1 MIFGYELDII
11 SAILGTQ
18 ESYTHPNNT
27 RNKSK
32 EVKMNRN
39 FKVVFSEARETLMV
53 VNELTSSVQAKGT
66 KTVIAAAAAM
76 VAGAA
81 CAGESAWVDIPTTG
95 VTEVH
100 ATLHWASVDKQGLYH
115 FNRQQDPMQFTIL
128 PNGRDAFTGKLWL
141 SGEKG
146 SQGLCAEGEGT
157 VLSNKGDIFVNART
171 PKDYWDYTG
180 MLANKSA
187 KVINEGRIIL
197 KHGVGMN
204 VGTSQGNKA
213 AIENYGLI
221 IVEGTGV
228 GMELGGGGQA
238 NGSTGLNQGTIA
250 IGDIE
255 EGAVGYGVMI
265 AGIND
270 ATFTNNGTIS
280 TGANGKA
287 IVVHQSNQGTSAK
300 IILAENSKID
310 GLIEI
315 ETHKD
320 AQHRTRADIVADG
333 MRGELDIDNEGD
345 TTLTLQNGAV
355 VTLTDGRGNTYESA
369 TIDRGTLNASIQKAD
384 NTFQTVTV
392 GENGVFNITKLNSG
406 GDRDNLEAQPHDTL
420 LLSRNQTFTF
430 NGSKLHVDGRV
441 FTGKL
446 TVGQLA
452 KDDAYKGSVTLNGGS
467 HAFEYL
473 TIGSDSSLT
482 IAKNGQLT
490 LGTLHLYQ
498 KGSGNEGGKLIVQN
512 AALTVDA
519 LTFETD
525 AKGIALEN
533 GTLATGH
540 ANLFDGKDL
549 TAQAELISGS
559 GVIDA
564 FDWQGDYTLDDI
576 KNAQA
581 KFNSTTGNKI
591 QVTFSHGNLTSTDL
605 TAEKVQGLVLADSTG
620 KATGGSF
627 SVNSDSNT
635 TLAAIDF
642 GNAESA
648 KLKAEGGGALI
659 LSGNKG
665 NIFENLKGDTVTVE
679 SGTLQLGVDQQSAGV
694 VNAGTLAAKT
704 LNVAGDFEANEITA
718 DAATI
723 DGTLSLNRLSATEG
737 TVNGK
742 LILNGAADDA
752 SELLGKIS
760 VKGGGLLAT
769 NKTAADAYVASLVEE
784 EPSAVLYAD
793 RSVKLED
800 SAEVVIGKT
809 TDQHALLA
817 NGDNASVTVL
827 EGGVAVVDVTGF
839 LGKEATVFGDNAD
852 VIVDGGDLNLVNVKK
867 TGEVKL
873 GASAAVNDGSELR
886 TDNPYLDA
894 SAKTGGT
901 VAVIYR
907 DGILAEEKV
916 DARLKA
922 LFAEAPSAKQQ
933 AILNALA
940 SDVYLDAD
948 TQTFNELG
956 NKAFKQAA
964 GGNAAAGVLN
974 VAYDANALVTDAIV
988 RHQLANHGA
997 AGVWADVLYAKNE
1010 AKDIYGGSGYSADIT
1025 GGMLGFDAAFS
1036 CGTTAG
1042 LTLAMGKADADS
1054 EGGVLANSL
1063 NSDFWGV
1070 SLHASKDFSGLNV
1083 KADLGYL
1090 DFSND
1095 FSGLGDASDASTITF
1110 GLRGDFTAYRN
1121 GAFSIAPHFG
1131 LRYTRIDTDATVF
1144 NDEQNMNVL
1153 EAPIGLKFAGTF
1165 EASGWKLVPSYDF
1178 AIVPQLGDK
1187 EVQAFGSA
1195 GDVTILE
1202 SSLVNNVFGIEAA
1215 KGNLSFGLNAV
1226 YGLGAH
1232 DRANT
1237 QLNVDLRYRF

>member
-1 MIFGYELDII
+1 
-11 SAILGTQ
+11 
-18 ESYTHPNNT
+18 
-27 RNKSK
+27 
-32 EVKMNRN
+32 MNHS
-39 FKVVFSEARETLMV
+39 FKVVYSKTRETLMV

-100 ATLHWASVDKQGLYH
+100 ATLDWASVDKQGLYH
-115 FNRQQDPMQFTIL
+115 FDRQQNPMQFAIL
-128 PNGRDAFTGKLWL
+128 QNGQDTFTGRLWL

-157 VLSNKGDIFVNART
+157 VLSNKGDIFVNARAS
-171 PKDYWDYTG
+171 DAYWDYTG

-221 IVEGTGV
+221 LVEGTGV
-228 GMELGGGGQA
+228 AMELGGGGQA
-238 NGSTGLNQGTIA
+238 NGSAGLNLGTIA
-250 IGDIE
+250 VGNVE
-255 EGAVGYGVMI
+255 EGAVGYGVLI
-265 AGIND
+265 SGIND

-287 IVVHQSNQGTSAK
+287 IVVHQSNQGTSAT
-300 IILAENSKID
+300 IVLAENSKID

-315 ETHKD
+315 EAHKD
-320 AQHRTRADIVADG
+320 AQHKTRADIVADG

-369 TIDRGTLNASIQKAD
+369 TIDRGTLNASIQKTD

-392 GENGVFNITKLNSG
+392 GENGVLNITKLNSG
-406 GDRDNLEAQPHDTL
+406 GDKDNLEATPHDTL

-430 NGSKLHVDGRV
+430 NGSKLHVDGQV

-446 TVGQLA
+446 KIGQLA
-452 KDDAYKGSVTLNGGS
+452 NDDAYKGSVTLNGGS

-498 KGSGNEGGKLIVQN
+498 KGSGTEGGKLIVQN
-512 AALTVDA
+512 AAMTVDS

-525 AKGIALEN
+525 AKGISLEN

-540 ANLFDGKDL
+540 ANLFDGQNL
-549 TAQAELISGS
+549 TAQAGLISGS

-576 KNAQA
+576 KAAQA

-591 QVTFSHGNLTSTDL
+591 QVTFSHGNLTSADL

-642 GNAESA
+642 GNDESA
-648 KLKAEGGGALI
+648 TLKAEGGGALI
-659 LSGNKG
+659 LSGHKG
-665 NIFENLKGDTVTVE
+665 NIFENLKGDAVTVE

-694 VNAGTLAAKT
+694 VNAETLAAKT
-704 LNVAGDFEANEITA
+704 LNVVGDFEANEITA

-723 DGTLSLNRLSATEG
+723 DGTLSLNRLNATEG

-742 LILNGAADDA
+742 LVLNGAADDA

-760 VKGGGLLAT
+760 VKGDGLLAT

-793 RSVKLED
+793 RSVKLAD
-800 SAEVVIGKT
+800 GAEVVIGET
-809 TDQHALLA
+809 AGQRDLLA
-817 NGDNASVTVL
+817 NGDNASVKVL

-839 LGKEATVFGDNAD
+839 LGKEATVFGNNAD

-873 GASAAVNDGSELR
+873 GASATVNDGSELR

-894 SAKTGGT
+894 AAKTDGT

-907 DGILAEEKV
+907 DGILADEKV

-940 SDVYLDAD
+940 SDVYLDAN
-948 TQTFNELG
+948 TKKFNELG
-956 NKAFKQAA
+956 DKAFKQAA

-988 RHQLANHGA
+988 RHQLADHGA
-997 AGVWADVLYAKNE
+997 AGVWADVFYAKNE

-1036 CGTTAG
+1036 CGATAG

-1063 NSDFWGV
+1063 DSDFWGV

-1131 LRYTRIDTDATVF
+1131 LRYTRINTDATAF
-1144 NDEQNMNVL
+1144 NDEQNMNFL
-1153 EAPIGLKFAGTF
+1153 EAPIGLKLAGTF
-1165 EASGWKLVPSYDF
+1165 EAGGWKLVPSYDF
-1178 AIVPQLGDK
+1178 TIVPQLGDK
-1187 EVQAFGSA
+1187 EVQTFGSS
-1195 GDVTILE
+1195 GDVTILDGG
-1202 SSLVNNVFGIEAA
+1202 LVKNVLGIEAA
-1215 KGNLSFGLNAV
+1215 NGNLSFGLNAV
-1226 YGLGAH
+1226 CGLGAD
-1232 DRANT
+1232 DRTNT
-1237 QLNVDLRYRF
+1237 QLNIDLRYRF

>member
-1 MIFGYELDII
+1 
-11 SAILGTQ
+11 
-18 ESYTHPNNT
+18 
-27 RNKSK
+27 
-32 EVKMNRN
+32 MNHS
-39 FKVVFSEARETLMV
+39 FKVVYSKTRETLMV

-100 ATLHWASVDKQGLYH
+100 ATLDWASVDKQGFYH
-115 FNRQQDPMQFTIL
+115 FNRQQNPMQFAIL
-128 PNGRDAFTGKLWL
+128 QNGQDTFTGKLWL

-157 VLSNKGDIFVNART
+157 VLSNKGDIFVNARAS
-171 PKDYWDYTG
+171 DAYWDYTG

-228 GMELGGGGQA
+228 AMELGGGGQA
-238 NGSTGLNQGTIA
+238 NGSAGLNQGTIA
-250 IGDIE
+250 VGDVE
-255 EGAVGYGVMI
+255 EGAVGYGVLI
-265 AGIND
+265 SGIND

-280 TGANGKA
+280 TGTNGKA

-300 IILAENSKID
+300 IVLAENSKID

-315 ETHKD
+315 EAHKD
-320 AQHRTRADIVADG
+320 AQHKTRADIVADG
-333 MRGELDIDNEGD
+333 MRGELDIATEGD

-355 VTLTDGRGNTYESA
+355 VTLTDGHANTYESA

-406 GDRDNLEAQPHDTL
+406 GDKDNLEAHPHDTL

-446 TVGQLA
+446 KVGQLA
-452 KDDAYKGSVTLNGGS
+452 NDDAYKGSVTLNGGS

-473 TIGSDSSLT
+473 TIGSDSTLT
-482 IAKNGQLT
+482 IAENGQLM

-498 KGSGNEGGKLIVQN
+498 KGSGTEGGKLIVQN
-512 AALTVDA
+512 AALTVDS

-525 AKGIALEN
+525 AKGISLEN

-540 ANLFDGKDL
+540 ANLFDGTDL
-549 TAQAELISGS
+549 TAKAELISGS

-564 FDWQGDYTLDDI
+564 VDWLGDYTLDDI
-576 KNAQA
+576 KQAQA
-581 KFNSTTGNKI
+581 KFNS
-591 QVTFSHGNLTSTDL
+591 

-648 KLKAEGGGALI
+648 TLKAEGDGALI
-659 LSGNKG
+659 LSGHKG
-665 NIFENLKGDTVTVE
+665 NIFENLKVNTVSVE

-704 LNVAGDFEANEITA
+704 LNVVGDFEAREITA

-723 DGTLSLNRLSATEG
+723 DGTLSLNRLSAIEG

-793 RSVKLED
+793 RSVKLAD
-800 SAEVVIGKT
+800 GAEVVIGET
-809 TDQHALLA
+809 AGQRDLLA
-817 NGDNASVTVL
+817 DGDNASVKVL
-827 EGGVAVVDVTGF
+827 DGGVAVVDVTGF

-894 SAKTGGT
+894 SAGNDGS

-907 DGILAEEKV
+907 DGILADEKV

-940 SDVYLDAD
+940 SDVYLDAN
-948 TQTFNELG
+948 TKTFNELG

-974 VAYDANALVTDAIV
+974 VAYDANALVSDAIV

-997 AGVWADVLYAKNE
+997 AGVWADVFYAKNE

-1036 CGTTAG
+1036 CGATAG

-1131 LRYTRIDTDATVF
+1131 LRYTRIDTDATAF

-1153 EAPIGLKFAGTF
+1153 EAPIGLKLAGTF
-1165 EASGWKLVPSYDF
+1165 EAGGWKLVPSYDF
-1178 AIVPQLGDK
+1178 TIVPQLGDK
-1187 EVQAFGSA
+1187 EVQTFGSS
-1195 GDVTILE
+1195 GDVTILDGG
-1202 SSLVNNVFGIEAA
+1202 LVKNVLGIEAA
-1215 KGNLSFGLNAV
+1215 NGNLSFGLNAV
-1226 YGLGAH
+1226 CGLGAD
-1232 DRANT
+1232 DRTNT
-1237 QLNVDLRYRF
+1237 QFNVDLSYRF